1 MKVVR
6 KEESTGSEP
15 RAVSPEPR
23 HGLVATCSSS
33 LSKSCDALAVSDRS
47 IFGFNKSCLY
57 IYSLCPPTWKVL
69 HDLSSYY
76 SRVNSDRIEVAKFQG
91 GLASLLALTVP
102 FVSDSLC

>member
-1 MKVVR
+1 MLLQYQIGVYLALIN
-6 KEESTGSEP
+6 
-15 RAVSPEPR
+15 RA
-23 HGLVATCSSS
+23 
-33 LSKSCDALAVSDRS
+33 
-47 IFGFNKSCLY
+47 Y

-102 FVSDSLC
+102 FVSDSIYIC

>member
-1 MKVVR
+1 VVLLPSTVTYLINPNPVKVVR

-47 IFGFNKSCLY
+47 TFGFKSCF
-57 IYSLCPPTWKVL
+57 IYSLCPPTW
-69 HDLSSYY
+69 
-76 SRVNSDRIEVAKFQG
+76 NG
-91 GLASLLALTVP
+91 GRFSMT
-102 FVSDSLC
+102 

>member
-1 MKVVR
+1 VKVVR
-6 KEESTGSEP
+6 EEESTGSEP

-47 IFGFNKSCLY
+47 IFCFKSCLD
-57 IYSLCPPTWKVL
+57 VF
-69 HDLSSYY
+69 HDLNSYY

-102 FVSDSLC
+102 FVSDSIYIC